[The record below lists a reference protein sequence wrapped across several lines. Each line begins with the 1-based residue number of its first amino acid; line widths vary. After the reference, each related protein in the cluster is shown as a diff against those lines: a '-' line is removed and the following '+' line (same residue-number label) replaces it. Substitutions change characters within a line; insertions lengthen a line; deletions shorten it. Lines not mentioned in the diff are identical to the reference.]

1 MEDRPWR
8 LIVSERS
15 ISDVLQRHT
24 AELMALPNVV
34 GTAQGELNGEPSVMV
49 MVVART
55 EELESMIPKEIDG
68 FLIVISETGELN
80 AQ

>member
-1 MEDRPWR
+1 
-8 LIVSERS
+8 VSERS

-55 EELESMIPKEIDG
+55 EELDSMIPKEIDG
-68 FLIVISETGELN
+68 FQIVISETGELN

>member
-1 MEDRPWR
+1 
-8 LIVSERS
+8 
-15 ISDVLQRHT
+15 
-24 AELMALPNVV
+24 MALPNVV

-68 FLIVISETGELN
+68 FQIVISETGELN